1 MCELVDFKWLK
12 GGSRVRITLGK
23 RTVDGVCFF
32 SYISLFLLCFSEC
45 RWRDSGQF
53 TEKLDN
59 PRGRHVCLLNDE
71 VERFACARLR
81 ETIRIQEREISG

>member
-1 MCELVDFKWLK
+1 MCELAELKSLK

-23 RTVDGVCFF
+23 RTVDVVCF

-59 PRGRHVCLLNDE
+59 PRGRHVCLLNAE